1 MDFFPLN
8 AEFQCDSIY
17 SCLCSNAKEILMVLR
32 EIVIKASKEYNHVQL
47 IVKMF
52 YAGEKMKYP
61 IRNLIYEKIRQEGT
75 MTDADLVR
83 DLAKD
88 GITLAESAF
97 NKTLLDL
104 EIYGLVRVSWMTK
117 DKRRIELIAN
127 SDNPS

>member
-1 MDFFPLN
+1 M
-8 AEFQCDSIY
+8 
-17 SCLCSNAKEILMVLR
+17 
-32 EIVIKASKEYNHVQL
+32 VIKTSKEYNHVQL

-52 YAGEKMKYP
+52 YTGEKMKYP
-61 IRNLIYEKIRQEGT
+61 IRNLMYEKIRQEGT

-117 DKRRIELIAN
+117 DKRRIELITN
-127 SDNPS
+127 SANPS